1 MKSKFVLWQ
10 PRYYDLLTEKK
21 DKKTFLKYSFF
32 ENALLLPISWNCLQE
47 PYLDDILL
55 ETLTLSNSVIF
66 VENIIRWK
74 GDFE

>member
-1 MKSKFVLWQ
+1 ML
-10 PRYYDLLTEKK
+10 
-21 DKKTFLKYSFF
+21 LKYSFF
-32 ENALLLPISWNCLQE
+32 ENALLLPISRNCLQE

-55 ETLTLSNSVIF
+55 ENLTLSNSIIF